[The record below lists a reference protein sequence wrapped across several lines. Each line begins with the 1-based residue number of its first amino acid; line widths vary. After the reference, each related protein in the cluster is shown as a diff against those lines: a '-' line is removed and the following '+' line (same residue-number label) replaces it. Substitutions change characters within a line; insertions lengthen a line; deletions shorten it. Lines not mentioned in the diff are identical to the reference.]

1 MRLRQ
6 NGALEF
12 TAWSEYSVRS
22 HTEKVSEL
30 MFKNTLKL
38 FKYLTHSIKNNKA
51 VIKFILSISFSIL
64 SGETVTTGT
73 KCDISFG

>member
-30 MFKNTLKL
+30 MFKKY
-38 FKYLTHSIKNNKA
+38 FKIIQVSK
-51 VIKFILSISFSIL
+51 S
-64 SGETVTTGT
+64 
-73 KCDISFG
+73 